1 MANGDDEDFY
11 FYNFSE
17 FIILLILTVWYL
29 VVNMDKRCQ

>member
-17 FIILLILTVWYL
+17 FIILLILTV
-29 VVNMDKRCQ
+29 